1 MTYDKVIFLKIR
13 KIYLLLNA
21 CVHCY
26 FIDSIWDPFLD
37 LRAVFVFLYFPVF
50 DSDCCAKTNPNVVTF
65 HTEICSI
72 FASYVEMRPWSCA

>member
-26 FIDSIWDPFLD
+26 FIDSILDPFLD
-37 LRAVFVFLYFPVF
+37 LRAVLFSCIFLSLTQIVAP
-50 DSDCCAKTNPNVVTF
+50 KRTQTL
-65 HTEICSI
+65 
-72 FASYVEMRPWSCA
+72 

>member
-37 LRAVFVFLYFPVF
+37 LRAVLFSCIFLSLTQIVAP
-50 DSDCCAKTNPNVVTF
+50 KRTQTL
-65 HTEICSI
+65 
-72 FASYVEMRPWSCA
+72 